1 MPLSIYDVLGNLR
14 GKRIAIDDVVTTYSP
29 KRESHKSS
37 WPYLLSSQLRSLG
50 LVSDVLAKNDD
61 INRYDIWLISLPME
75 FQGTFNLFGGANEET
90 ALRIKRLSQFKGKIY
105 ILNQDMPDIGA
116 FIQSRMNAACDEWK
130 RLVPQEYTDISNRV
144 ERVDLILESDTFIYG
159 DSHSVSVYEP
169 GANISRNDGQTLHGF
184 LKRAD
189 RFDPPEGTKRIILYM
204 GNIDVRHHIFRQ
216 EDPMAALD
224 GLVRRYALFAKHLKF
239 APSIEYVGLVHLL
252 PVEHEKR
259 RIPKTGWYKGTPF
272 AGTRQQRSDAVK
284 EFNRL
289 LDELST
295 DHGYDVISWPKEWYS
310 LSPEM
315 FAEQCME
322 KPGSVHLSRS
332 SYQYDFETGIK
343 NRKMK
348 TTALFLDVTEGV

>member
-1 MPLSIYDVLGNLR
+1 MSISIYDVLNDLR
-14 GKRIAIDDVVTTYSP
+14 GKRVAIDDVVTTFSSR
-29 KRESHKSS
+29 KESHKSS
-37 WPYLLSSQLRSLG
+37 WPYLIRMQLRSIG
-50 LVSDVLAKNDD
+50 IQSDVLSKSDD
-61 INRYDIWLISLPME
+61 IHGYDVWLISLPME
-75 FQGTFNLFGGANEET
+75 FKGTFNLFGGATEEV
-90 ALRIKRLSQFKGKIY
+90 AARIRRLSEFQGQIY
-105 ILNQDMPDIGA
+105 ILNQDMPDVGA
-116 FIQSRMNAACDEWK
+116 FVQSRMKSACDSWK
-130 RLVPQEYTDISNRV
+130 ELDPQVYTDISNKIQ
-144 ERVDLILESDTFIYG
+144 RVDLLLESDTFIYG

-239 APSIEYVGLVHLL
+239 SPTTEYVGLVHLL
-252 PVEHEKR
+252 PVEHEER

-272 AGTRQQRSDAVK
+272 AGTRKQRSDAVK

-289 LDELST
+289 LDELSV

-310 LSPEM
+310 MDPEK

-332 SYQYDFETGIK
+332 AYQYDFETGK
-343 NRKMK
+343 KMRKLSQPV
-348 TTALFLDVTEGV
+348 LFLDVTDEA

>member
-1 MPLSIYDVLGNLR
+1 MPLSIYDVLDNLR

-37 WPYLLSSQLRSLG
+37 WPYLLNSQLRSLG
-50 LVSDVLAKNDD
+50 LLSDVLAKNDD
-61 INRYDIWLISLPME
+61 INRYDVWLISLPME

-130 RLVPQEYTDISNRV
+130 QMVPQEYTDISNGI
-144 ERVDLILESDTFIYG
+144 ERVDLVLESDTFVYG

-169 GANISRNDGQTLHGF
+169 GSNISRNDGQTLHGF
-184 LKRAD
+184 LKKKDCFSYPA
-189 RFDPPEGTKRIILYM
+189 GTKRVILYM

-216 EDPMAALD
+216 DDPMASLHD
-224 GLVRRYALFAKHLKF
+224 LVKRYVEFAKELKDVHGM
-239 APSIEYVGLVHLL
+239 EYVGLVELL
-252 PVEHEKR
+252 PIEHEGRK
-259 RIPKTGWYKGTPF
+259 IPKTGWYKGSPF
-272 AGTRQQRSDAVK
+272 FGTRQQRTDGVK

-289 LDELST
+289 LNELSH
-295 DHGYDVISWPKEWYS
+295 DYGHDVISWPKDWYAMD
-310 LSPEM
+310 PDKYAAQ
-315 FAEQCME
+315 FME
-322 KPGSVHLSRS
+322 RPGSVHLSRS
-332 SYQYDFETGIK
+332 SYQYDFETGVK